1 VRTDLNYLLFDGERE
16 RMLNHMMFGGE
27 RSSVDGLENDQ
38 GPKEHT
44 LFFTIFLFVSG
55 CLFVSKKIGEC
66 ADILRYG
73 ILYIVVTQ

>member
-1 VRTDLNYLLFDGERE
+1 VRCSL
-16 RMLNHMMFGGE
+16 
-27 RSSVDGLENDQ
+27 VDGLENEQ
-38 GPKEHT
+38 GLKEHT

>member
-27 RSSVDGLENDQ
+27 RSFVDGFKNEQ

-44 LFFTIFLFVSG
+44 LFFTIFLFV
-55 CLFVSKKIGEC
+55 CLEKDCRMCRHTEIRHSIHRRDKMKV
-66 ADILRYG
+66 R
-73 ILYIVVTQ
+73 